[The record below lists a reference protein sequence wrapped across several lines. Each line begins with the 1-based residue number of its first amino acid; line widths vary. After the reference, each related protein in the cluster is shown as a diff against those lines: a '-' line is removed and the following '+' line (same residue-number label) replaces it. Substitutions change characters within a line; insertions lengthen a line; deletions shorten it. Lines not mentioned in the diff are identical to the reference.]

1 MPISANIEK
10 GRQLAP
16 LLHTAFRT
24 TGILGHHDMPED
36 RPPAGV
42 ETGAREHILFLTLTV
57 SIDYQRDAYALW
69 QSARRTYEDPET
81 RYLFDPAAL
90 HEAPYAQVLADL
102 QKHGLSKKHRADA
115 TIWRTVGVSFYK
127 KWGGDPR
134 NFLADC
140 GYDGPTVLRRLKED
154 RHPANGRE
162 TWDFPFLRGNK
173 IGPLWLRMLRD
184 NAGLDALKNLEGVPI
199 PVDIHVARASL
210 CLGIVRGSYE
220 GRLEDLFG
228 AIRQAWAESVR
239 GHMAGGRPMI
249 ALDVD
254 EPLWHLSRAGCGR
267 RDMSTGACPLRSR
280 CEFGA
285 FCVGGTISIEGQR
298 VSVDTGEDG
307 DGPASPDG
315 GEERRTL

>member
-1 MPISANIEK
+1 MHLSSDIEK
-10 GRQLAP
+10 GRQVAP
-16 LLHTAFRT
+16 LLYEAFRT
-24 TGILGHHDMPED
+24 TGILGHVDMPED

-42 ETGAREHILFLTLTV
+42 EIGSLEHILFLTLTV

-90 HEAPYAQVLADL
+90 HEAPYAQVFAGL
-102 QKHGLSKKHRADA
+102 KKYGLSKKPNDDTH
-115 TIWRTVGVSFYK
+115 IWRTVGISFYK

-184 NAGLDALKNLEGVPI
+184 NAGLDALKNLEGVPV

-210 CLGIVRGSYE
+210 CLGIVRGTYE
-220 GRLEDLFG
+220 GRLEEIFG
-228 AIRQAWAESVR
+228 TIRQAWAESVR
-239 GHMAGGRPMI
+239 GHMVGDRPMV

-254 EPLWHLSRAGCGR
+254 EPLWNLSRSGCGR
-267 RDMSTGACPLRSR
+267 RDPETGACPLRPT

-285 FCVGGTISIEGQR
+285 FCVRGRVAIDGQT
-298 VSVDTGEDG
+298 VCLETGR
-307 DGPASPDG
+307 S
-315 GEERRTL
+315 